1 LNRLAGSLPATT
13 AATSPA
19 PPTLLRRLAWDRFRP
34 RTLGTRLGNSR
45 HDACQTAQATP
56 PTRLLAGPGVVL
68 LDAFLE
74 LGEPFLD
81 RSLDLRTRGSWLLG
95 PDPGP
100 VGSNRFGWWIGVGRL
115 GLDRELRRE
124 FRHLSKC

>member
-1 LNRLAGSLPATT
+1 LPATT

-19 PPTLLRRLAWDRFRP
+19 PATLVRRLAWDGFRP
-34 RTLGTRLGNSR
+34 RTLGPRLGDSR
-45 HDACQTAQATP
+45 HDARQTAQAMP
-56 PTRLLAGPGVVL
+56 PARLLAGPRIL
-68 LDAFLE
+68 LFDALLE
-74 LGEPFLD
+74 LGEPLLH

-100 VGSNRFGWWIGVGRL
+100 IGSNSFGWWIGVGRL